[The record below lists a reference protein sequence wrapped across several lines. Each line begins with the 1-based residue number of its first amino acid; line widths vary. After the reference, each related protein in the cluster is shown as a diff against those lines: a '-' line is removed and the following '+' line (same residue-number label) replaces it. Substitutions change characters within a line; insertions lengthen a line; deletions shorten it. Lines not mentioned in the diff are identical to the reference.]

1 MSWSVFYKRQKI
13 LALSLKENGLS
24 RGDKISIIGDNR
36 PNLYLTIAA
45 AQLIGAIPV
54 PCYQDSVAD
63 ELQYILEHAEVK
75 IAVVEDQEQVDK
87 VLEIF
92 DKLPKLNTIFFDD
105 PRGLENYNNKEIK
118 SLREVFNN
126 TENLDYSWL
135 ENEINVY

>member
-1 MSWSVFYKRQKI
+1 MNRDYGELNTFPKILRNNAEVFLDKPCIREKEYGIWQTMSWSVFYGKAKI

-75 IAVVEDQEQVDK
+75 IAVVVIK
-87 VLEIF
+87 VTLLTPA
-92 DKLPKLNTIFFDD
+92 K
-105 PRGLENYNNKEIK
+105 
-118 SLREVFNN
+118 
-126 TENLDYSWL
+126 
-135 ENEINVY
+135 